1 MKRLE
6 REEARRLR
14 RSEGLSVRTIADVLC
29 VSSSSV
35 SRWVRDVP
43 LTAEQEAAL
52 VASDPSKGGRLQAHR
67 GWAELCRQRRLDAQA
82 AGRDLAAA
90 ETPLHV
96 MGCMLFWA
104 EGSKSRNSVKFTNSD
119 ADMLRVFVRFL
130 RECYGVPDER
140 MALSVNV
147 HLNNGL
153 SLEDIHAW
161 WLEGLDLP
169 PECLRAASV
178 NRPSKASRWRR
189 NVLPYGTARVA
200 VHSTEIVQSIY
211 GAIQAYGGFER
222 EAWVA

>member
-1 MKRLE
+1 MKWLE
-6 REEARRLR
+6 RQEARRLR
-14 RSEGLSVRTIADVLC
+14 RDDGLSVKAIATALS

-43 LTAEQEAAL
+43 LTPQQEAAL
-52 VASDPSKGGRLQAHR
+52 IAADPSKGGRLQAHR
-67 GWAELCRQRRLDAQA
+67 GWADLCRKRRLAAQA

-90 ETPLHV
+90 ATPLHV

-119 ADMLRVFVRFL
+119 PDMLRLFVRFL
-130 RECYGVPDER
+130 RESYGVQDEQLTF
-140 MALSVNV
+140 AVNV
-147 HLNNGL
+147 HLDNGL
-153 SLEDIHAW
+153 SLDEVERY
-161 WLEGLDLP
+161 WLDMLDLP
-169 PECLRAASV
+169 ASCLRAASV
-178 NRPSKASRWRR
+178 NRPSSASRWRR
-189 NVLPYGTARVA
+189 NVLPYGTGRLA